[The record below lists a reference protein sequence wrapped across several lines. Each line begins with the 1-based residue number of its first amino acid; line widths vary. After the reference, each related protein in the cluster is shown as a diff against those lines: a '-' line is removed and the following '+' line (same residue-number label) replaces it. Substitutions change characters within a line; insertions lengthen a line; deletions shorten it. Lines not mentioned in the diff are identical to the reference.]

1 MSQFANSPKKIR
13 MDIKTFNSYLL
24 KSCRSDLSEVF
35 FEKTFSK
42 FLEYSKENVPYGE
55 QFK

>member
-24 KSCRSDLSEVF
+24 KSCRSGLSEVF

-42 FLEYSKENVPYGE
+42 FLEYSKGNVHYGE